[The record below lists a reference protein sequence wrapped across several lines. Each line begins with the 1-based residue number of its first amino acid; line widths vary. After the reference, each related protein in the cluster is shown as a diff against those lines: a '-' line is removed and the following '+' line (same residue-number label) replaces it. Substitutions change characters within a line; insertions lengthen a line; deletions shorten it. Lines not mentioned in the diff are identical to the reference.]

1 MNPMNDGGAPAP
13 LLVTIRP
20 TAEVTI
26 KAPRTRD
33 TFLRKL
39 RLAVKDALQRAGFA
53 TRVRVQA
60 NRVLAEVQP
69 KAGED
74 AGLEEARAALA
85 RVFGVGSFSFLEATA
100 RPELDDIVAVGTELF
115 AERVKGRRYAV
126 RCKRNGRHAF
136 SSMDVERKLGAAL
149 NPGAQVDLTHPEVT
163 VEVEVGERRAHFFS
177 ERHPGPGGLP
187 LGTGGHALALLS
199 GGYDSIVAAWQLMRR
214 GVEVDSSTMVVLD
227 DQDLESL
234 EPEDSRDIRIERFIP
249 TGTLTAGRDTI
260 TAGDTVVTDGAASM
274 LAEGAAYLPVL
285 VTGVL
290 INLRLALL
298 SAALTPHVR
307 RVPTATRPLLAQM
320 LTDESFAVSMASF
333 QRDGPDALFYL
344 GSGLCIY
351 AFWQAATALGYL
363 FGAGLPGGLGLDY
376 ALPASLV
383 ALLFLLVRERRTAM
397 VAGLAA
403 AAAVLLRPLV
413 SGAWATLLATL
424 LVCTVGVVARR
435 WR

>member
-1 MNPMNDGGAPAP
+1 MGRRHGFLTGRRQPSTLAPMSTQEVSVFDAP
-13 LLVTIRP
+13 RP
-20 TAEVTI
+20 T
-26 KAPRTRD
+26 R
-33 TFLRKL
+33 LRRGWGGFRATL
-39 RLAVKDALQRAGFA
+39 PVALGVVPFGFA
-53 TRVRVQA
+53 
-60 NRVLAEVQP
+60 
-69 KAGED
+69 
-74 AGLEEARAALA
+74 
-85 RVFGVGSFSFLEATA
+85 
-100 RPELDDIVAVGTELF
+100 
-115 AERVKGRRYAV
+115 Y
-126 RCKRNGRHAF
+126 
-136 SSMDVERKLGAAL
+136 GA
-149 NPGAQVDLTHPEVT
+149 
-163 VEVEVGERRAHFFS
+163 
-177 ERHPGPGGLP
+177 
-187 LGTGGHALALLS
+187 
-199 GGYDSIVAAWQLMRR
+199 VAARSMALGQSQLM
-214 GVEVDSSTMVVLD
+214 
-227 DQDLESL
+227 SL
-234 EPEDSRDIRIERFIP
+234 TVFAGTAQFI
-249 TGTLTAGRDTI
+249 
-260 TAGDTVVTDGAASM
+260 AASM